1 MFILLINCG
10 CYPVNIKGNDTLDG
24 RGWAVGVGRHM
35 TQGRQTSR
43 RPVETFVYYLWNEAR
58 SLAVGD
64 EVAFPATASITL
76 ESDNM
81 VIEDVA
87 PAQ

>member
-1 MFILLINCG
+1 
-10 CYPVNIKGNDTLDG
+10 
-24 RGWAVGVGRHM
+24 M